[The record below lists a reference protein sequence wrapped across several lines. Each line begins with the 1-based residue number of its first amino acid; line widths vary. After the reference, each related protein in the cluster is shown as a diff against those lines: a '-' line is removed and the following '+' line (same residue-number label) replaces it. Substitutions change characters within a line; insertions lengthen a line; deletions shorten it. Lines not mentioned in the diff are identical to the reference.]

1 MRRTDLY
8 IAVIGDLVESRAIPN
23 RNAAQKTL
31 EKALNRINAGG
42 YKKTILSR
50 FKITLGDEFQ
60 GLVSRHFP
68 FQAFMDQYRNFTGE
82 KLDTR
87 FGIGL
92 GGLDTDLKEEAVGMD
107 GPCFHHAR
115 SALESVRKM
124 KSAVFFSGFEAD
136 IALNALF
143 QSCDDI
149 RRKWKTRQSE
159 VIHVYEKY
167 GDQITVAKK
176 LDISRQAV
184 HLVLK
189 AARYELYKSG
199 MEGVQQLISFSVSSP
214 AMSIKN
220 D

>member
-1 MRRTDLY
+1 MGRSDLY
-8 IAVIGDLVESRAIPN
+8 IAVIGDLVESRAIKD
-23 RNAAQKTL
+23 RNAVQKKL
-31 EKALNRINAGG
+31 EKTLNRINTG
-42 YKKTILSR
+42 KTKDAIISR
-50 FKITLGDEFQ
+50 FRITLGDEFQ
-60 GLVSRHFP
+60 GLVSRHFS
-68 FQAFMDQYRNFTGE
+68 FQAFMDQYQRDTGE
-82 KLDTR
+82 ELNTR

-92 GGLDTDLKEEAVGMD
+92 GGLATDLKEEAVGMD

-115 SALESVRKM
+115 SALESARKM
-124 KSAVFFSGFEAD
+124 KTAVFFSGFEAD

-149 RRKWKTRQSE
+149 RRKWKKRQSE
-159 VIHVYEKY
+159 VIHVHEKY
-167 GDQITVAKK
+167 GDQITAAKK

-199 MEGVQQLISFSVSSP
+199 MEGVQQLISFSVSNP
-214 AMSIKN
+214 AVSIKN